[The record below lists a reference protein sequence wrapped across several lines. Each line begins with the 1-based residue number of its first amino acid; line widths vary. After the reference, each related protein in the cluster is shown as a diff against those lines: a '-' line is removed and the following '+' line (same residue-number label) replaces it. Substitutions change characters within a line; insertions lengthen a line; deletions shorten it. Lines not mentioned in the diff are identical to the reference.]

1 MALSVK
7 DISSAFFVS
16 VVAFMSS
23 PLIYECIGKIKA
35 PIAGR
40 SSVFWYVGGLHP
52 FRPSFLASSAPLV
65 SVSTPLAASSL
76 LGPPA
81 DALARQNYFRH
92 QNLRWT
98 SDLMPLHLVLSSF
111 Q

>member
-23 PLIYECIGKIKA
+23 PLIYECIAKIKA

-40 SSVFWYVGGLHP
+40 SSVFSS
-52 FRPSFLASSAPLV
+52 FRPSCFASSAPLA
-65 SVSTPLAASSL
+65 SVSAIFAASPL

-81 DALARQNYFRH
+81 NALARQNYCRH